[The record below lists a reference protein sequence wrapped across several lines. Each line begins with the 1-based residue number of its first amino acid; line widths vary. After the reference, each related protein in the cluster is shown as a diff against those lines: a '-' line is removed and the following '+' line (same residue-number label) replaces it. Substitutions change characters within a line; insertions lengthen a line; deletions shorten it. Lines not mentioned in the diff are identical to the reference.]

1 MYSIYVL
8 LWTASK
14 GIESG
19 LLCCDEVQ
27 GGFEHSSGLRRRRRR
42 RCMHLQENISPKS
55 ISVCSL
61 QSLPFLRRH
70 EDIHYDHVCGH
81 HDVREI
87 CHLSVQD
94 VSKGTSWSE
103 PPSQG

>member
-27 GGFEHSSGLRRRRRR
+27 GGFEHSSGLRRRRR
-42 RCMHLQENISPKS
+42 CMHLQENISPKS

-70 EDIHYDHVCGH
+70 EDIHYDHFCGH

>member
-1 MYSIYVL
+1 MCSIYVL

-42 RCMHLQENISPKS
+42 CMHLQKS
-55 ISVCSL
+55 
-61 QSLPFLRRH
+61 F
-70 EDIHYDHVCGH
+70 
-81 HDVREI
+81 
-87 CHLSVQD
+87 
-94 VSKGTSWSE
+94 
-103 PPSQG
+103 

>member
-1 MYSIYVL
+1 MCSIYVL

-42 RCMHLQENISPKS
+42 CMHLQETLARSRYPSAAFKAYLSYAVTRIFITIISAATTAS
-55 ISVCSL
+55 ARSATSL
-61 QSLPFLRRH
+61 CRMLAKAPLGQSL
-70 EDIHYDHVCGH
+70 
-81 HDVREI
+81 
-87 CHLSVQD
+87 
-94 VSKGTSWSE
+94 
-103 PPSQG
+103 